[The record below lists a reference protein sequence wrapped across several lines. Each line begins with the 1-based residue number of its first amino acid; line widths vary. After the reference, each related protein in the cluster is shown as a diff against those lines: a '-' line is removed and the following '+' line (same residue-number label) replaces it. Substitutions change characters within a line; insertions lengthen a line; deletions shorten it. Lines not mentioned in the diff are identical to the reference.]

1 MSYYQHHLFNF
12 QLSLKKQFPFIKV
25 NFTLNNFVF
34 SGTGMLNSGCTT
46 CIVPISWL
54 PKEAR
59 RYIVQSNIRV
69 NGIRGSVSILGELIC
84 DIILG
89 EHNSPIFKNM
99 EILVTTS
106 MTQILIG
113 QNILNHYSLTSYSI
127 NNQNAMVEFGHILPS
142 GSMTHIAPFVPITNL
157 DTFPTYN
164 PANGVQTIIRNE
176 V

>member
-12 QLSLKKQFPFIKV
+12 QLWLKKQSSFIKV

-34 SGTGMLNSGCTT
+34 SGISMLNSGCTT

-59 RYIVQSNIRV
+59 RYILHSNIWV
-69 NGIRGSVSILGELIC
+69 NRIRGSVSILGELIY

-113 QNILNHYSLTSYSI
+113 QNILSHYSLTSYSI
-127 NNQNAMVEFGHILPS
+127 SNQNAMVEFRHILPS
-142 GSMTHIAPFVPITNL
+142 DGMTHIVPLVPITNL
-157 DTFPTYN
+157 DIFSTYN
-164 PANGVQTIIRNE
+164 PAHGVQTIIRNE

>member
-1 MSYYQHHLFNF
+1 MACP
-12 QLSLKKQFPFIKV
+12 LSPCLTTNITYSTS
-25 NFTLNNFVF
+25 NCHSRNNLHSSRSTSLLTILSSLV
-34 SGTGMLNSGCTT
+34 CTT
-46 CIVPISWL
+46 CFVSVSWL

-59 RYIVQSNIRV
+59 RYIVQSNIQV
-69 NGIRGSVSILGELIC
+69 NGITGNVSIVGELIC

-89 EHNSPIFKNM
+89 EHNSLIFKNM

-127 NNQNAMVEFGHILPS
+127 NNQNAMVEFRHILPS
-142 GSMTHIAPFVPITNL
+142 GGMTHIAPLLPITNL
-157 DTFPTYN
+157 NTFPTYN
-164 PANGVQTIIRNE
+164 TAHGVQTIIRNE